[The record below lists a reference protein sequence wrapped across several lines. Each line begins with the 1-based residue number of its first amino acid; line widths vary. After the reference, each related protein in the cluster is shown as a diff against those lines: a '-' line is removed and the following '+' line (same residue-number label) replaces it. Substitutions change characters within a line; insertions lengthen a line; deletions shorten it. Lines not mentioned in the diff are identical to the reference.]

1 VLPRSDRRARFAAS
15 PARSRYGF
23 AHSSCGASAQSQQ
36 RRYGAGCPAAV
47 GRARQRPLR
56 IRVHA
61 GCGWAGTTSAT
72 IVVPDVPDLAEAAS
86 ARLPM
91 TAGRP
96 VLVANRLAA
105 SIFGPI
111 DPGGS
116 TAGRHRKLPHAE
128 GVSTISRSSCQPSAE
143 LIQEG
148 GAASGNRT
156 PDPRITNAPDTSKRV
171 RSPATS
177 ALSQRHVGTPCTPG
191 TTGSSRSVHEP
202 VHEGDHRR
210 RHGHCRVV
218 FPLDQDC
225 YRISSS
231 DPSDSAGAV
240 AHLPGSFGSDSDPMT
255 ADMTSAPLRPSGP
268 RHRGELPGRRLPPQ
282 PILSPSR
289 ARQARDF
296 TTSRP

>member
-1 VLPRSDRRARFAAS
+1 MVVTTGRRRVHRRFGPCSNPAVATATSPDPDRPPRAAGGVLPRSDRRARFAAS

-111 DPGGS
+111 DPGGR

-156 PDPRITNAPDTSKRV
+156 PDPRITNALLWPTELRRRAPSKAARRV
-171 RSPATS
+171 SVASREGSPRTTRDGRATS
-177 ALSQRHVGTPCTPG
+177 RRNPGERLSLKAVN
-191 TTGSSRSVHEP
+191 
-202 VHEGDHRR
+202 
-210 RHGHCRVV
+210 GH
-218 FPLDQDC
+218 
-225 YRISSS
+225 S
-231 DPSDSAGAV
+231 D
-240 AHLPGSFGSDSDPMT
+240 
-255 ADMTSAPLRPSGP
+255 ADR
-268 RHRGELPGRRLPPQ
+268 
-282 PILSPSR
+282 
-289 ARQARDF
+289 
-296 TTSRP
+296 